1 MLKNYFN
8 HVAESAE
15 FLKKNI
21 SQPPEIILVLSGGLS
36 SFVGDLKDPKSLKSV
51 DIPHFPKPKAE
62 GHSGEVIFG
71 NWNSLPIAVL
81 KGRSHFYEGLT
92 PQEVVYPY
100 FVLNQLGAK
109 FLVTTNAVGGIRND
123 LDAGDIMVVEDQINM
138 MGTNPLIG
146 LSVQRSQNQFPSMQ
160 KAFDPELIALTS
172 LVAKKQKIKLKKGV
186 FLGTTGPN
194 YETPAEIKAFR
205 NLGADSIGMST
216 VFEVI
221 AARFLNIRVLALNI
235 ITNPSA
241 DRHTGEM
248 KHSEVLSAMQK
259 AEAKVLK
266 LLEGIFNRLSAC

>member
-1 MLKNYFN
+1 
-8 HVAESAE
+8 
-15 FLKKNI
+15 
-21 SQPPEIILVLSGGLS
+21 GGLS
-36 SFVGDLKDPKSLKSV
+36 SFVENLKDPKSLKSV
-51 DIPHFPKPKAE
+51 NIPHFPKPKAE
-62 GHSGEVIFG
+62 GHAGEVIFG
-71 NWNSLPIAVL
+71 NWNSLPVAVL

-100 FVLNQLGAK
+100 FVLNELGAK
-109 FLVTTNAVGGIRND
+109 LLVTTNAVGGIRSD
-123 LDAGDIMVVEDQINM
+123 LEAGDIMVVEDQINM
-138 MGTNPLIG
+138 MGTSPLIG
-146 LSVQRSQNQFPSMQ
+146 LSVQRSENQFLSMQ
-160 KAFDPELIALTS
+160 KAFDPELIALTES
-172 LVAKKQKIKLKKGV
+172 VAKKQKIKLKRGV

-221 AARFLNIRVLALNI
+221 AARFLKLRVLALNI

-241 DRHTGEM
+241 DRHMGEM

-266 LLEGIFNRLSAC
+266 LLEGIFNQLCQKI

>member
-1 MLKNYFN
+1 
-8 HVAESAE
+8 
-15 FLKKNI
+15 
-21 SQPPEIILVLSGGLS
+21 
-36 SFVGDLKDPKSLKSV
+36 
-51 DIPHFPKPKAE
+51 
-62 GHSGEVIFG
+62 
-71 NWNSLPIAVL
+71 
-81 KGRSHFYEGLT
+81 LT
-92 PQEVVYPY
+92 PQEVVFPY
-100 FVLNQLGAK
+100 FVLKELGAK
-109 FLVTTNAVGGIRND
+109 LLVTTNAVGGIRKD

-138 MGTNPLIG
+138 MGTSPLIG
-146 LSVQRSQNQFPSMQ
+146 LTVQRSENQFLSMQ

-216 VFEVI
+216 IFEVI
-221 AARFLNIRVLALNI
+221 TARFLNLRVLALNI

-248 KHSEVLSAMQK
+248 KHAEVLSAMQK

-266 LLEGIFNRLSAC
+266 LLEGIFNQLCQKILK